1 MHTTDRTIGEAAAHF
16 GLPESTLRY
25 YEKKGLLPGLGRD
38 EAGRRVFSEF
48 HMTLLQVILN
58 LKRTNMP
65 LGSIRQYVE
74 WVVEGEQT
82 TPLRLD
88 MMLKH
93 RQAVLDEIEIM
104 HEALDGIDIKIARYE
119 DRVSGWRKSRTDEEN
134 ASGEEAA
141 HTSYR
146 KEVHP

>member
-25 YEKKGLLPGLGRD
+25 YEKKGLLPHLGRD
-38 EAGRRVFSEF
+38 DAGRRIFSEF

-58 LKRTNMP
+58 LKRTHMP

-88 MMLKH
+88 MMRKH
-93 RQAVLDEIEIM
+93 RQTVLEEIETM
-104 HEALDGIDIKIARYE
+104 HEALDGIQIKIARYE
-119 DRVSGWRKSRTDEEN
+119 DRVSGWEKRQANGSDTSGQA
-134 ASGEEAA
+134 AS
-141 HTSYR
+141 TSYR
-146 KEVHP
+146 KEAHR

>member
-25 YEKKGLLPGLGRD
+25 YEKKGLLPHLGRD
-38 EAGRRVFSEF
+38 DAGRRIFSEF

-82 TPLRLD
+82 TPLRLE
-88 MMLKH
+88 MMQKHKETVLK
-93 RQAVLDEIEIM
+93 EIETM
-104 HEALDGIDIKIARYE
+104 HEALDGIQIKIARYE
-119 DRVSGWRKSRTDEEN
+119 DRVSGWEKRQANGSDKSRQ
-134 ASGEEAA
+134 EEAPI
-141 HTSYR
+141 TPR